1 MIVGLQKYLLQLLR
15 KFDIPLLIWSGV
27 TEVLL
32 FDNVDFLEIR
42 ELFLT
47 TKNLLSTWLIKFT
60 KIKFSER
67 TMKVIIIWNVHNFLI

>member
-1 MIVGLQKYLLQLLR
+1 M
-15 KFDIPLLIWSGV
+15 

-42 ELFLT
+42 ELFLA